1 MIKVLDEN
9 DLDCAYSV
17 IDGQFLKDELASL
30 GPGTRVLSADMEIN
44 KPQNLRTISR
54 N

>member
-30 GPGTRVLSADMEIN
+30 GPGTRVLSADMEI
-44 KPQNLRTISR
+44 PSDTSLTLPG
-54 N
+54 